1 MARSSDKKK
10 QARKLYCQGMTLA
23 AIAERI
29 GVTYR
34 TISAWKKEA
43 FDSGDDWKKIRAD
56 VKGIDPA
63 PKPKLVSFE
72 RPRGEKAK
80 PSPAAAV
87 ASEYGDLGTME
98 GQLRL
103 IDEAI
108 AIAMKEAKRP
118 DSPQTYA
125 SSLSSVPK
133 LLAERRAI
141 RPMDKRELVLE
152 LAKMYRNPAELFQ
165 DLMTLGFGENAA

>member
-1 MARSSDKKK
+1 MAKSLDKKK

-43 FDSGDDWKKIRAD
+43 FDKGDDWKKIRAD
-56 VKGIDPA
+56 VKGEAPA
-63 PKPKLVSFE
+63 TKPNLVTFE
-72 RPRGEKAK
+72 RPRGEKTKA
-80 PSPAAAV
+80 SAPAAV
-87 ASEYGDLGTME
+87 DSEYGDLDTME
-98 GQLRL
+98 GQLRV
-103 IDEAI
+103 IDDAI

-125 SSLSSVPK
+125 SSLASVPR

-141 RPMDKRELVLE
+141 RPMDRKELMLE
-152 LAKMYRNPAELFQ
+152 LAKLYRSHAELFQ
-165 DLMTLGFGENAA
+165 DLMAMGFGKDAA